1 MKRIARGA
9 FASAVMAVALSSL
22 LQAAADAPVADA
34 AMRGD
39 QTAVRALL
47 KKGADVNQS
56 QGDGMTALHWAAASG
71 DTGLME
77 TLLYAGANVRATTRL
92 GGYAP
97 MHVASQSGHALA
109 IATLVK
115 GGADVN
121 MLTSTGATPLMMAAL
136 SGKAEAARALLDAGA
151 DINVKDKVNEE
162 TALMFA
168 AAHDRADIVR
178 LLVER
183 GADLKATA
191 KVIDR
196 GAGPPAPG
204 EVALREAQ
212 RGGGRSQNR
221 GEDGRGAAQ
230 GRPANDA
237 PGVTRPYTFNELI
250 GKVGGLTALHFA
262 ARQGSAQSV
271 RALVEGGADVNQ
283 ISPAD
288 QASPLLIATVN
299 GQFDVA
305 MYLLEKGA
313 NPNLASD
320 AGATP
325 LYAALNVH
333 WAPKSFYPQPRAHL
347 QQKASYL
354 DYMKA
359 LLDRGADPNARV
371 QRKIW
376 YTSYNFDNLRIDES
390 GATPFWRAAYAS
402 DLEAMKMLVSYGADP
417 NIRTTKSAG
426 RNFRDD
432 GTREG
437 GDTTPRALP
446 AGAPSITPLMAA
458 AGAGYG
464 EGYAGNAHRFAPTG
478 MLAAVKY
485 LVDELGVD
493 VNAVDADGTTAMHH
507 AAARGDNEMIL
518 YLVQKGAD
526 VTVVNRRGQSTAD
539 MANGPVQRIQPF
551 PETLALLEKLGATN
565 HHKCV
570 SC

>member
-1 MKRIARGA
+1 M
-9 FASAVMAVALSSL
+9 LH
-22 LQAAADAPVADA
+22 AAAVAPVADA

-39 QTAVRALL
+39 KDAVRTLL
-47 KKGADVNQS
+47 KQGADVNEP

-71 DTGLME
+71 QVDLVE

-92 GGYAP
+92 GAYAP
-97 MHVASQSGHALA
+97 LHVASQSGHAAA

-115 GGADVN
+115 AGADVN

-136 SGKAEAARALLDAGA
+136 SGKADAARALLDAGA
-151 DINVKDKVNEE
+151 DIDARDKANDE

-168 AAHDRADIVR
+168 AAYDRADVVK
-178 LLVER
+178 LLTSR
-183 GADLKATA
+183 RASLGLTA

-196 GAGPPAPG
+196 GTGPPAPG
-204 EVALREAQ
+204 DIALQEAS
-212 RGGGRSQNR
+212 RGGGRAQNN
-221 GEDGRGAAQ
+221 AAARTAA
-230 GRPANDA
+230 RPANDV
-237 PGVTRPYTFNELI
+237 PGVTRPYSYNELI

-262 ARQGSAQSV
+262 ARQGSAESV
-271 RALVEGGADVNQ
+271 KALVEAGAEVNQ
-283 ISPAD
+283 LSPAD
-288 QASPLLIATVN
+288 KASPLLIATVN
-299 GQFDVA
+299 GQFDIA
-305 MYLLEKGA
+305 AYLLEKGA

-320 AGATP
+320 AGASP
-325 LYAALNVH
+325 LYATINVQ

-354 DYMKA
+354 DLMKA
-359 LLDRGADPNARV
+359 LLDRGADPNTRV

-402 DLEAMKMLVSYGADP
+402 DLEAMKLLVSYGADP
-417 NIRTTKSAG
+417 HIRTIKSAG

-437 GDTTPRALP
+437 GDTTPQPLP
-446 AGAPSITPLMAA
+446 AGAPSITALMAA
-458 AGAGYG
+458 AGVGYG

-478 MLAAVKY
+478 MMAAVKY
-485 LVDELGVD
+485 LVEELGAD
-493 VNAVDADGTTAMHH
+493 VNAVDADGTAAMHH

-539 MANGPVQRIQPF
+539 LANGPVQRIQPF
-551 PETLALLEKLGATN
+551 PDTLALLEKLGATN